1 MMGPGADR
9 DRDRDDRRAS
19 AGERPAEPRHDEEM
33 VDEAGDESFP
43 ASDPPSWEPLHSG
56 APKRNIPQRGA
67 PNPGAAN
74 PGAPAR
80 DAAPASDDDDD
91 DRDMS
96 ARLGGAE
103 FGAHLAGLEE
113 RVAAADARGEAVPA
127 EARAMIAHLREIVDA
142 LDGLTA
148 ALGRRPASGGAPP
161 AAGTTDAEA
170 PRP

>member
-9 DRDRDDRRAS
+9 DRDRDDRRAT
-19 AGERPAEPRHDEEM
+19 ADERPAEPRHDEEM

-56 APKRNIPQRGA
+56 APERDIPRRGA
-67 PNPGAAN
+67 PT
-74 PGAPAR
+74 R
-80 DAAPASDDDDD
+80 DAAPARDDDD

-148 ALGRRPASGGAPP
+148 ALGRRPAPGGAPP

>member
-9 DRDRDDRRAS
+9 DRDRDDRRAT
-19 AGERPAEPRHDEEM
+19 AGERPAEPQHDEEM

-56 APKRNIPQRGA
+56 APERNIPQRGA
-67 PNPGAAN
+67 PNPGAPN
-74 PGAPAR
+74 R
-80 DAAPASDDDDD
+80 DAAPARDDD

-96 ARLGGAE
+96 ARLG
-103 FGAHLAGLEE
+103 
-113 RVAAADARGEAVPA
+113 VAAADARGEAVPA

-148 ALGRRPASGGAPP
+148 ALGRRPAPGGAPP

>member
-9 DRDRDDRRAS
+9 DRDRDDRRAT
-19 AGERPAEPRHDEEM
+19 AGERPAEPQHDEEM

-43 ASDPPSWEPLHSG
+43 ASDPPSWGPLHSG
-56 APKRNIPQRGA
+56 APERNIPQRGA
-67 PNPGAAN
+67 PNPGAPN
-74 PGAPAR
+74 R
-80 DAAPASDDDDD
+80 DAAPARDDD

-148 ALGRRPASGGAPP
+148 ALGRRPAPPGGGAPP

>member
-9 DRDRDDRRAS
+9 DRDRDDRRAA

-56 APKRNIPQRGA
+56 APERNIPQRGA
-67 PNPGAAN
+67 PNPGA
-74 PGAPAR
+74 PTR
-80 DAAPASDDDDD
+80 DAAPASDDD

>member
-9 DRDRDDRRAS
+9 DRDRDDRRAA
-19 AGERPAEPRHDEEM
+19 AGERPAEPQHDEEM

-56 APKRNIPQRGA
+56 APERNIPRRGA
-67 PNPGAAN
+67 PN
-74 PGAPAR
+74 R
-80 DAAPASDDDDD
+80 DAAPARDDD

-127 EARAMIAHLREIVDA
+127 AARAMIAHLREIVDA

-148 ALGRRPASGGAPP
+148 ALGRRPAPPGGGAPP